1 MYEYITG
8 SLEEIT
14 PTDAIIEACGVGYDL
29 LISLSTFSKLQNARG
44 SAVKLYTCHLVREDD
59 ETLYGFADKAERA
72 VFVQLISVSG
82 VGPGSARMILSAMT
96 ADEVKEAVVTGDV
109 NKFKAVKG
117 IGLKT
122 AQRIIVD
129 LKDKVGGAV
138 GQQAGGST
146 GQQVEGLAGGGQVM
160 DEAISALVM
169 LGFPSAASQK
179 VVAGV
184 MKDTPSLTVEQ
195 VIKEALKRL

>member
-14 PTDAIIEACGVGYDL
+14 PTDAIVEACGVGYDL
-29 LISLSTFSKLQNARG
+29 LISLSTFSKLQNDRG
-44 SAVKLYTCHLVREDD
+44 KAVKIYTYHLVREDD
-59 ETLYGFADKAERA
+59 ESLFGFADKAERA

-96 ADEVKEAVVTGDV
+96 ADEVKEAVLTGDV

-122 AQRIIVD
+122 AQRVIID
-129 LKDKVGGAV
+129 LKDKIGK
-138 GQQAGGST
+138 
-146 GQQVEGLAGGGQVM
+146 GGGEIPFETATAVSPVR
-160 DEAISALVM
+160 DESLGALTM
-169 LGFPSAASQK
+169 LGFAKPAVEKTLDKLLKEKS
-179 VVAGV
+179 
-184 MKDTPSLTVEQ
+184 DYTVEEL
-195 VIKEALKRL
+195 IKRALKMM